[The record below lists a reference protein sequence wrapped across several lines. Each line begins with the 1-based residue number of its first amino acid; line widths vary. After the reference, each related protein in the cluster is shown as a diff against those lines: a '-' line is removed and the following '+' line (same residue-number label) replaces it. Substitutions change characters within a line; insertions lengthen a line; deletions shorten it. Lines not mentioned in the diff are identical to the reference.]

1 MQPAQSGAPSN
12 SRMTNGAVAASSKAK
27 GPGSGSRMT
36 NGAVTKAGS
45 ELTVGGV
52 QIEVSAGTPVILIA
66 ATKKPL
72 QPGQHVLIPAKKQ
85 SDGSFNGQTILVL
98 PAK

>member
-1 MQPAQSGAPSN
+1 
-12 SRMTNGAVAASSKAK
+12 MTNGAVAGAKAK
-27 GPGSGSRMT
+27 AASGSRMT
-36 NGAVTKAGS
+36 NGAVSKSGNAS

-52 QIEVSAGTPVILIA
+52 TVEVPPGTPVTLIA

-72 QPGQHVLIPAKKQ
+72 QPVDRVLIPAKKQ
-85 SDGSFNGQTILVL
+85 SDGSLEGKTILLL